1 MSLILEALKKSER
14 ERRLG
19 ESPSIGS
26 PIMAVRRR
34 RNLLPFLVGLIA
46 IGLVALWW
54 LRREHA
60 PDATPAPATAT
71 QAPATASTPLRLRQ
85 ELRRRPRRPTPRLS
99 TASRRMRTRA
109 RRSRKAAPPRV
120 SRAAR
125 RRPARPPGSLR
136 EKVESGEL
144 AVANPQLLKPGEP
157 VTVRETEAVAAS
169 AAALPPAPANPAPAA
184 APAAPKPGDT
194 MKPPAASP
202 PARSAAS
209 AAEPAATPATSVAVP
224 PPAASDNS
232 TAGDSIKLM
241 WELPYAT
248 RRELPE
254 IRLTMHVFASDPA
267 QRFVIINDARR
278 VQGDDVE
285 GLKLVEIRSDG
296 VVFERE
302 GVRFLYPRGGR

>member
-34 RNLLPFLVGLIA
+34 RNLLPWLVGLIA
-46 IGLVALWW
+46 LGLVALWW
-54 LRREHA
+54 VRREHA
-60 PDATPAPATAT
+60 PDTTPAPATAT
-71 QAPATASTPLRLRQ
+71 QAPAPAATAAKPATAPATPDATTFDGQLAN
-85 ELRRRPRRPTPRLS
+85 PD
-99 TASRRMRTRA
+99 TRA
-109 RRSRKAAPPRV
+109 EIAQSSAATRLPRSKA
-120 SRAAR
+120 
-125 RRPARPPGSLR
+125 PAGATTDLR

-144 AVANPQLLKPGEP
+144 VVAHPQSMKPGEP
-157 VTVRETEAVAAS
+157 VTVKETEAVAAS
-169 AAALPPAPANPAPAA
+169 AAAMPPPPANPASAA
-184 APAAPKPGDT
+184 APAPSKPGDT
-194 MKPPAASP
+194 TNPPAAGP
-202 PARSAAS
+202 TARSGAS
-209 AAEPAATPATSVAVP
+209 APTPAPTSASAVAVPPP

-232 TAGDSIKLM
+232 AAGDSIKLM

-254 IRLTMHVFASDPA
+254 IHLTMHVFASDPA
-267 QRFVIINDARR
+267 QRFVIINDARH